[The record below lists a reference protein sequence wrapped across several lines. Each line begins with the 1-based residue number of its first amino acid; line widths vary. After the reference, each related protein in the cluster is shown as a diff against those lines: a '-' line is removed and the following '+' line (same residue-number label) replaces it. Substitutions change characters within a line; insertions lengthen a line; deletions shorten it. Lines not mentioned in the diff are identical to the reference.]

1 MSEVRVLPLP
11 KVSGTWE
18 HDYSKYPETIRVA
31 FSDGKTVKYRID
43 IEQPHPCFEA
53 AMKNLE
59 RMNKNV

>member
-11 KVSGTWE
+11 QVLGEWE
-18 HDYSKYPETIRVA
+18 HDYSRYPETIRVS

-43 IEQPHPCFEA
+43 VQQPHPSFEA

-59 RMNKNV
+59 RMTKE